1 MPGKLAAAA
10 VLGDERG
17 EKVAGGRP
25 SLLAL
30 AKTAWRLRKM
40 LN

>member
-10 VLGDERG
+10 LLADERG
-17 EKVAGGRP
+17 EKATGNQP
-25 SLLAL
+25 SLLSL
-30 AKTAWRLRKM
+30 AKAGWRLRKM